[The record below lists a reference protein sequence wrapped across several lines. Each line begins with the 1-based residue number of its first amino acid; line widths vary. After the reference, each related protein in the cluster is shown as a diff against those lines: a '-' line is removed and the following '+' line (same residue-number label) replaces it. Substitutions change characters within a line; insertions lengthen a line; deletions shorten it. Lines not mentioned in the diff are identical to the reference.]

1 MEHLK
6 PLAHVIWRKVVGVV
20 CVRSGWEARG
30 LLDTGSLWTLS
41 GWSCQLIPQGKGRGC
56 WQVCVCVA
64 YHLDCSSDVEKV
76 CFWDKKAFVFELKC
90 SCELCT
96 EPCKWMCVRVCA
108 NQLRESSVMS
118 QHQWRWTWFALLK
131 TFENRMWDVRAL
143 GQAHCLLTAGLSLS
157 RQTLWGGHLGLCQLD
172 YTGIY
177 IYIFFFFAISFPEYS
192 SSDWGFRWLISNL
205 PFLLTVTWFGY
216 HSICQCPTQWD
227 KLWKTLVWRI
237 LKA

>member
-177 IYIFFFFAISFPEYS
+177 IYIFFFLQYHFLSTALQTED
-192 SSDWGFRWLISNL
+192 SDGWSLTFLF
-205 PFLLTVTWFGY
+205 FLLSPGLATIQSVSVPPSGTNCEKHWFEEF
-216 HSICQCPTQWD
+216 
-227 KLWKTLVWRI
+227 
-237 LKA
+237 